1 MAFRYSLEVSRDF
14 LGCEMR
20 TAIRGSCYVANRP
33 TADTALAALLLALNP
48 GGSLSLRSNRTEDD
62 ELVSGI
68 PGLEN
73 GQMLRLDF
81 EEEFIAGRRGGVKST
96 CVIALN
102 SVEEARINGLQRFIP
117 EVGGSV
123 YACFFVFL
131 CVPLVPLHSF
141 ALYLSVSI
149 YARAGRAWP
158 GGSRSITR
166 TRTRMRTSGK
176 GVRPSPSLRPGRGCI
191 YPPGAVPPSQAN
203 KDGPFL
209 IFEPYQSRTKAV
221 PSRTKSVNR
230 DIRCR
235 SVKRE
240 GVPEKRSS
248 FAEGF
253 QLR

>member
-123 YACFFVFL
+123 YACSFVFL

-158 GGSRSITR
+158 GGSLSITR

-176 GVRPSPSLRPGRGCI
+176 GVGGCI
-191 YPPGAVPPSQAN
+191 YPPG
-203 KDGPFL
+203 
-209 IFEPYQSRTKAV
+209 PYRRPKPIKTGLFSFSSRTKAV
-221 PSRTKSVNR
+221 PRRTKSVNP

-235 SVKRE
+235 GKRE